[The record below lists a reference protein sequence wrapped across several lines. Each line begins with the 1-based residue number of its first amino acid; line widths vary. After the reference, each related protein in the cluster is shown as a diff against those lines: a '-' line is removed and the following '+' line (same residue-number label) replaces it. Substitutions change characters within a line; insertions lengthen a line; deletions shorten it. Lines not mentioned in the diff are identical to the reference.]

1 MHSSSKRWA
10 SLACAAVA
18 LTAAAAPQVAAQ
30 FPPDSFTNLRVLSKD
45 IRPDSLVRMMASFT
59 RALGVRCTHCHVGE
73 ETIPLAEYD
82 FASDEKLPKRKAR
95 VMLEMLGRIN
105 GDHLASL
112 EQRVDPPV
120 RVECITCHRGTREP
134 RMLQDIL
141 LFAYD
146 AGGADSAIATYH
158 ALRRRSYGR
167 FTYDFSEVPLADV
180 GGTLASRRELA
191 DAERIHA
198 LNVEMNPSSAFA
210 KRQHAGTALAIA
222 FTSNEAAGRARHAEL
237 KAAYG
242 PTIFQEQLLNQLGY
256 QLLGMGQAAAAVAV
270 FRVNVEEY
278 PDAFNTHDS
287 LGEGLAA
294 AGDVA
299 GAIRAYEKSLEL
311 NPQNTNAVEKLREL
325 RRRR

>member
-1 MHSSSKRWA
+1 MRP
-10 SLACAAVA
+10 LAALAVLPA
-18 LTAAAAPQVAAQ
+18 LWILGAPAGPAAAQ
-30 FPPDSFTNLRVLSKD
+30 FPPDSLTNLRVLPPD
-45 IRPDSLVRMMASFT
+45 ITTDSLIRIMAGFT
-59 RALGVRCTHCHVGE
+59 RALGVRCSHCHMGE
-73 ETIPLAEYD
+73 EGQPLSTFE
-82 FASDEKLPKRKAR
+82 FAADDKLAKRKAR
-95 VMLEMLGRIN
+95 AMIEMVGRIN
-105 GDHLASL
+105 DQHLASL
-112 EQRVDPPV
+112 EERFEPAV
-120 RVECITCHRGTREP
+120 RVECATCHRGTTEP